1 MTQAINAT
9 QGDKTKTHLTQVR
22 FVVRTALA
30 LYCLAV
36 AGCGLKGYSNTSLY
50 PDDISSVCIRMFDNR
65 TFWRNMEYDLTDAL
79 SKRIEA
85 KTPYKVI
92 SNDDLADTVIS
103 GQITQVKKSVLIRD
117 REVGS
122 ALQNEIL
129 IQAVVSWKN
138 LKTGELL
145 IDSRL
150 ISATAQYS
158 ESLNQGTGY
167 ATNLAANRLA
177 ERIIE
182 LMETRW

>member
-1 MTQAINAT
+1 MTLWKNAT
-9 QGDKTKTHLTQVR
+9 QACKTHLKQTPFLVR
-22 FVVRTALA
+22 AVMAL
-30 LYCLAV
+30 
-36 AGCGLKGYSNTSLY
+36 CGLTVIGCALDGYSNTSLY
-50 PDDISSVCIRMFDNR
+50 PNDVSSVCIRMFDNQ
-65 TFWRNMEYDLTDAL
+65 TFWRDMEYDLTDAL

-92 SNDDLADTVIS
+92 SSDDLADTVIS
-103 GQITQVKKSVLIRD
+103 GQITEVNKSVLIRD

-138 LKTGELL
+138 LKTGKLL
-145 IDSRL
+145 IDSQL
-150 ISATAQYS
+150 ISAAAQYS
-158 ESLNQGTGY
+158 ESLNQGAGY
-167 ATNLAANRLA
+167 ATNLAANKLA